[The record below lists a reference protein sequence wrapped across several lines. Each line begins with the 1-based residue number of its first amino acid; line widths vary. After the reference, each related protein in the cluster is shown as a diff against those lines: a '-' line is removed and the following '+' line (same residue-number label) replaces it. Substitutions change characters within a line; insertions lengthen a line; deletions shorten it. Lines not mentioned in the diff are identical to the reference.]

1 MNEIVYPEEEKVFEG
16 ELPHPISKE
25 GGTGMALVAVN
36 LNLVKPGFAKFEAE
50 ITRWESETKAL
61 EVRDDES
68 RGQAAMIGGAAAK
81 LTKTL
86 DAKRKEIL
94 EPYISFEK
102 SLNGF
107 VAGFTDRL
115 KDISNLT
122 KAKEMRFV
130 ALQEMQRREAEKKAQ
145 EAAAKLQAK
154 INKDAEK
161 KGIEA
166 IQVQAPIVPP
176 APTKVRTETG
186 TTSYEVKSWA
196 GEIINDSEVPRVYC
210 EVSQRLVN
218 QAVKEGCREIPGVKI
233 YEKTEIRYRT

>member
-1 MNEIVYPEEEKVFEG
+1 MKGIVYPEQEERIEDQP
-16 ELPHPISKE
+16 E
-25 GGTGMALVAVN
+25 TGMALVGVN
-36 LNLVKPGFAKFEAE
+36 LNLVKPGFAKFELE
-50 ITRWESETKAL
+50 ITKWEGETKAL

-81 LTKTL
+81 LTKKL

-94 EPYISFEK
+94 APYKDFEK

-115 KDISNLT
+115 RDISNLT

-145 EAAAKLQAK
+145 EATAKLQAK
-154 INKDAEK
+154 IDKEAEK
-161 KGIEA
+161 KGIEP
-166 IQVQAPIVPP
+166 IQVLAPVVPP
-176 APTKVRTETG
+176 QPTKMRTETG

-210 EVSQRLVN
+210 EVSQRLIN

>member
-1 MNEIVYPEEEKVFEG
+1 MESGVVYPEQEERIDCK
-16 ELPHPISKE
+16 PD
-25 GGTGMALVAVN
+25 TGMALVAVN

-50 ITRWESETKAL
+50 ITKWEGETKAL
-61 EVRDDES
+61 EVKSDED
-68 RGQAAMIGGAAAK
+68 RATAAMIGGAAAK

-94 EPYISFEK
+94 APYKDFEK

-115 KDISNLT
+115 RHVSNLT

-145 EAAAKLQAK
+145 EATAKLQAK
-154 INKDAEK
+154 IDKEAEK
-161 KGIEA
+161 KGIEP

-176 APTKVRTETG
+176 QPTKMRTETG
-186 TTSYEVKSWA
+186 TTSYEVKSWV
-196 GEIINDSEVPRVYC
+196 GEIINPAEVPRPYC
-210 EVSQRLVN
+210 EPSQKLVN

>member
-1 MNEIVYPEEEKVFEG
+1 MNAIVYPEQEERKDEQAAK
-16 ELPHPISKE
+16 S
-25 GGTGMALVAVN
+25 LVLVQVN

-50 ITRWESETKAL
+50 ITKWEAEAKTL
-61 EVRDDES
+61 EVKSNEDRAS
-68 RGQAAMIGGAAAK
+68 AAMIGGEAAK
-81 LTKTL
+81 LTKQL

-94 EPYISFEK
+94 EPYKTFEK

-115 KDISNLT
+115 RDISNLT
-122 KAKEMRFV
+122 KAKETRFV
-130 ALQEMQRREAEKKAQ
+130 ALQEMARREAEKKAQ
-145 EAAAKLQAK
+145 EAAEKLQAK

-161 KGIEA
+161 KGIEP

-176 APTKVRTETG
+176 APTKMRTETG
-186 TTSYEVKSWA
+186 TTSYEVKSWV
-196 GEIINDSEVPRVYC
+196 GEIINPAEVPRPYC
-210 EVSQRLVN
+210 EPSQKLVN